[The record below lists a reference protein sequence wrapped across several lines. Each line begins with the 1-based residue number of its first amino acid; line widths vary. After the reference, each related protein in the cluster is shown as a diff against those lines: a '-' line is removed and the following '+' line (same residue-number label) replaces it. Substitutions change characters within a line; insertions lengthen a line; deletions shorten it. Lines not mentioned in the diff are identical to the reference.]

1 MCNEREREREREFR
15 KIEKYE
21 INSVN
26 KEMIM
31 MILFDHGLMIVII
44 TVKIILK

>member
-1 MCNEREREREREFR
+1 MCNEREREREFR

-21 INSVN
+21 INPVN

-31 MILFDHGLMIVII
+31 MILIDHGLMIVII